1 MQYAG
6 GMSRSLVLVGAF
18 ALVASGCLSAF
29 PDDPMGS
36 ASPVS
41 GAGGGGGTTQS
52 GNGGGAGGGGG
63 DVPAPDMATAA
74 GDLGTNGGADLANA
88 PPTDMANSCIKL
100 ATPVQSGHHNAGDA
114 CLSCHNGG
122 GGPTKFTWAGTL
134 YNAASNGAVISGA
147 TIEVI
152 DAAGKID
159 RIVSSSDGNF
169 YSTTVLTPPFTV
181 RASGCPNNTAM
192 VSKAT
197 GDCNSSGCHTTAM
210 RVHLP

>member
-1 MQYAG
+1 MHYGRA
-6 GMSRSLVLVGAF
+6 MSRSLVLCAGL
-18 ALVASGCLSAF
+18 ALVASGCLGSF
-29 PDDPMGS
+29 PEDPQGS
-36 ASPVS
+36 TPPASGGS
-41 GAGGGGGTTQS
+41 GG
-52 GNGGGAGGGGG
+52 GGGGG
-63 DVPAPDMATAA
+63 DVAAADLAVAA
-74 GDLGTNGGADLANA
+74 GDLGTNSGG
-88 PPTDMANSCIKL
+88 TDMANAPAADMANNCIKL
-100 ATPVQSGHHNAGDA
+100 ATPVQSGHHNAGQA

-134 YNAASNGAVISGA
+134 YNAAANGAVISGA
-147 TIEVI
+147 TIEIV

-169 YSTTVLTPPFTV
+169 YSTTALTPPFTV

-197 GDCNSSGCHTTAM
+197 GDCNSSGCHTSAM

>member
-1 MQYAG
+1 
-6 GMSRSLVLVGAF
+6 MSRSLLLVAAA
-18 ALVASGCLSAF
+18 ALFASGCLAAF
-29 PDDPMGS
+29 PDDPTGS
-36 ASPVS
+36 ASPAS
-41 GAGGGGGTTQS
+41 GSGGGGGTASS
-52 GNGGGAGGGGG
+52 GSGGGNGGGG
-63 DVPAPDMATAA
+63 DVAAADMATAA
-74 GDLGTNGGADLANA
+74 GDLATNAGADLANA
-88 PPTDMANSCIKL
+88 PSADMANHCINL
-100 ATPVQSGHHNAGDA
+100 STPVQSGHHNEGQA

-134 YNAASNGAVISGA
+134 YNAAANGATLVGA

-169 YSTTVLTPPFTV
+169 YSTTTLTPPFTV
-181 RASGCPNNTAM
+181 RASGCPNNSAM

-197 GDCNSSGCHTTAM
+197 GDCNSSGCHTSAM